1 VTGFEDP
8 QPAGTEYLIIVGLF
22 TLAAFAVIAV
32 FAWLEQRRERE
43 YLMTIRAFLEHGQA
57 PPPELV
63 RGPAPTRTTRI
74 RRGLLAI
81 AVGAALVVIF
91 AVNPGIAGTW
101 ALGLLPIAVGLARIA
116 GAFLD
121 DNL

>member
-1 VTGFEDP
+1 MRHETACQRRRARGLLRLLSVGPRAVTAPE
-8 QPAGTEYLIIVGLF
+8 PAQHGTEYLVVIGVF

-43 YLMTIRAFLEHGQA
+43 YLETIRAYLEHGQA

-63 RGPAPTRTTRI
+63 RGPMPGRTTRI
-74 RRGLLAI
+74 RRGLLAV

-91 AVNPGIAGTW
+91 A
-101 ALGLLPIAVGLARIA
+101 
-116 GAFLD
+116 
-121 DNL
+121 